1 LITAKLAGQTEV
13 YCLRKPEAF
22 VLDSHVEGYMIN
34 GIKVKEGDT
43 VFDVGANIGVFGV
56 RMLQKGPSVRVFA
69 FEPIPD
75 IYEVLKANSQKF
87 GKDRFVA
94 LNCGLSEAN
103 GEAEFTYFPHAPA
116 LSTSNPGMWDEDP
129 DMFKNA
135 VEGSLKNAPKEMW
148 YAKLLPSFLS
158 GLMAKLLRSG
168 GKKFKCQLRTIS
180 SVIEEYKVDKIDL
193 LKIDCEGAELSVL
206 LGLEDRHWAM
216 VNQMVVEVHDT
227 AGRLERIKGMCQKHG
242 LVNIIA
248 QQEQGFES
256 TKLIN
261 LYATR

>member
-1 LITAKLAGQTEV
+1 MTTAKLSGNTEV

-34 GIKVKEGDT
+34 GIHVKEGDT

-56 RMLQKGPSVRVFA
+56 RMLQKGPTVKVFA

-75 IYEVLKANSQKF
+75 IYQVLKANSQKF
-87 GKDRFVA
+87 GSARFVA
-94 LNCGLSEAN
+94 LNCGLSDAN

-148 YAKLLPSFLS
+148 YAKLVPSFMS
-158 GLMAKLLRSG
+158 GFMAKMLRSG
-168 GKKFKCQLRTIS
+168 GQKFKCQLRTIS
-180 SVIEEYKVDKIDL
+180 SVIDEYDVKKIDL

-206 LGLEDRHWAM
+206 LGLQDKHWEM
-216 VNQMVVEVHDT
+216 VSQLVVEVHDT
-227 AGRLERIKGMCQKHG
+227 EGRLDRIQGMCIKHG
-242 LVNIIA
+242 LTKIVA
-248 QQEQGFES
+248 QKEQGFES

>member
-1 LITAKLAGQTEV
+1 MLTAKLTGQTEV
-13 YCLRKPEAF
+13 YCLRKPEAY

-34 GIKVKEGDT
+34 GIHVKEGDT

-56 RMLQKGPSVRVFA
+56 RMLQKGPTVKVFA

-75 IYEVLKANSQKF
+75 IYEVLKANSLKF
-87 GKDRFVA
+87 GKDRFIA
-94 LNCGLSEAN
+94 LNCGLNDSL
-103 GEAEFTYFPHAPA
+103 GEAEFTYFPNAPA
-116 LSTSNPGMWDEDP
+116 LSTSNPEMWDEDP
-129 DMFKNA
+129 EMFKNA

-158 GLMAKLLRSG
+158 GWMAQLLRSG

-180 SVIEEYKVDKIDL
+180 SVIDEYNVEKIDL
-193 LKIDCEGAELSVL
+193 LKIDCEGAELNVL
-206 LGLEDRHWAM
+206 LGLEERHWAK
-216 VNQMVVEVHDT
+216 VNQMVVEVHNT
-227 AGRLERIKGMCQKHG
+227 EGRLEKIKEMCIQNG
-242 LVNIIA
+242 LTHIVA

-261 LYATR
+261 LYAYR